1 MQQLGIVLVWLG
13 LMGPVVAQNGK
24 ELWQIVPRHYIAYR
38 TLGPLEIDGKLDEP
52 AWQRAAWTEA
62 FVDIRGDGQDGAGT
76 PHLRTRAKML
86 WDDPCFYIA
95 ADLEEP
101 HVWATM
107 EQRDAKIYN
116 DNDFEVF
123 IDPDGDTHLYYEF
136 EINAAGT
143 EWDLLLIKPYRDGAP
158 FVSGWDMAGLRTAV
172 HVWGT
177 INEPHDE
184 DQGLVGGDCYAVE
197 SLKGMR
203 QSTRAAARRRSVAHQ
218 FLACAMGNPS
228 Q

>member
-1 MQQLGIVLVWLG
+1 
-13 LMGPVVAQNGK
+13 
-24 ELWQIVPRHYIAYR
+24 
-38 TLGPLEIDGKLDEP
+38 
-52 AWQRAAWTEA
+52 
-62 FVDIRGDGQDGAGT
+62 
-76 PHLRTRAKML
+76 ML